1 MTYNLDLFA
10 SKPTSDSDW
19 LLQLGEAPDL
29 QDTDHIQA
37 VIEAI
42 EKLSP
47 QSKFCIEA
55 IFYERIPFSELG
67 GRLGVSKP
75 HAWRL
80 SNKAMEELRN
90 LLSTNKVL
98 NERYDMFSNWNEA
111 VSSVVL
117 NFHNISDKRKVEVS
131 ELDKYV
137 QNMWNYS
144 RDLVYE
150 EATYM
155 DVNDLGRLATSH
167 LKSIGA
173 WDLHATIDLLVKKQH
188 DYGHNNILGFGLLG
202 LCIRIS
208 DKIARLVSLEKR
220 GSKPH
225 NESVIDTWT
234 DIVGYASIAKMLE
247 NGTFKLELEENNG

>member
-1 MTYNLDLFA
+1 
-10 SKPTSDSDW
+10 
-19 LLQLGEAPDL
+19 
-29 QDTDHIQA
+29 
-37 VIEAI
+37 
-42 EKLSP
+42 
-47 QSKFCIEA
+47 
-55 IFYERIPFSELG
+55 
-67 GRLGVSKP
+67 
-75 HAWRL
+75 
-80 SNKAMEELRN
+80 
-90 LLSTNKVL
+90 
-98 NERYDMFSNWNEA
+98 MFSNWNEA

-117 NFHNISDKRKVEVS
+117 NFHNVSDKRKVEVS

-150 EATYM
+150 EATFM
-155 DVNDLGRLATSH
+155 DVNDLGCLATSH

-234 DIVGYASIAKMLE
+234 DIVGYASIAKMLD
-247 NGTFKLELEENNG
+247 NGTFKLELENTNG

>member
-1 MTYNLDLFA
+1 MTYNLDLFP
-10 SKPTSDSDW
+10 SKPGSEADW
-19 LLQLGEAPDL
+19 LLQFGEAPDL
-29 QDTDHIQA
+29 QDTDHINV

-42 EKLSP
+42 EQLSP

-55 IFYERIPFSELG
+55 IFYERIPFSKLG
-67 GRLGVSKP
+67 ERLGVSKP

-80 SNKAMEELRN
+80 ANKAIDELRI
-90 LLSTNKVL
+90 LLSPNKVL
-98 NERYDMFSNWNEA
+98 NERYNMFSNWNEA

-117 NFHNISDKRKVEVS
+117 NFHNVSEKRKVEVS

-137 QNMWNYS
+137 YNMCQYS
-144 RDLVYE
+144 ENRIYE

-167 LKSIGA
+167 LKAIGE

-247 NGTFKLELEENNG
+247 NGTFKLELENDNG